1 MYGKDGAALR
11 QMLSE
16 RRLQKEY
23 LKKAAVFAPPFV
35 QWEKEGFNG
44 KETGEQIGY
53 ARSSPPGGYGDTEGL
68 RLYPSRRGYQQT
80 GNPGSAP
87 SAGLYLCS
95 QGKQRQRLGQGSGEN
110 TPFYHRGRR
119 IFHDP

>member
-1 MYGKDGAALR
+1 SGGRQRSLPPSCISRKGCMYGKDGAALR

-16 RRLQKEY
+16 RHLQKEY

-35 QWEKEGFNG
+35 HWEKEGFNG
-44 KETGEQIGY
+44 KETGDHIGY

-80 GNPGSAP
+80 GNSGSAP
-87 SAGLYLCS
+87 SHGGYL
-95 QGKQRQRLGQGSGEN
+95 RGQGQ
-110 TPFYHRGRR
+110 
-119 IFHDP
+119 